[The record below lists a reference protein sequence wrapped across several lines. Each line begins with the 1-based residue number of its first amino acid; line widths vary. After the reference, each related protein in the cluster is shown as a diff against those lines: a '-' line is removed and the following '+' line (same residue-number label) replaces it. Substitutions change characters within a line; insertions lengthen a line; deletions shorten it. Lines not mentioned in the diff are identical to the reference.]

1 MQQVMRWT
9 RAIVALALVA
19 TTSPAI
25 VAQESGKL
33 KVTVDYKGAGTVD
46 ATHEIFVWVFDTPNI
61 GADSVPLA
69 NDVVT
74 TNGGTLSFSGL
85 PKEVYLAA
93 AFDEKGD
100 YDGTS
105 GPPPPRHADHHL
117 RRDGRGQGRRHRRCR
132 RRRQRHVRRHR
143 PHALTGRSQAE
154 GHSRLRR
161 DVLPQARPSRHTF
174 RSFVTRPIS
183 THSTTKMLPA

>member
-9 RAIVALALVA
+9 RVIVALALVA
-19 TTSPAI
+19 SAAPAI
-25 VAQESGKL
+25 VAQEAGRL
-33 KVTVDYKGAGTVD
+33 KVTVDYKGSGDVD

-74 TNGGTLSFSGL
+74 ANGASLNFSGL

-93 AFDEKGD
+93 AYDEKGD

-105 GPPPPRHADHHL
+105 SEPPSGTPVTIYGDMGVAKAIPTGGADAAVTVTF
-117 RRDGRGQGRRHRRCR
+117 DGT
-132 RRRQRHVRRHR
+132 VRM
-143 PHALTGRSQAE
+143 P
-154 GHSRLRR
+154 
-161 DVLPQARPSRHTF
+161 
-174 RSFVTRPIS
+174 
-183 THSTTKMLPA
+183 